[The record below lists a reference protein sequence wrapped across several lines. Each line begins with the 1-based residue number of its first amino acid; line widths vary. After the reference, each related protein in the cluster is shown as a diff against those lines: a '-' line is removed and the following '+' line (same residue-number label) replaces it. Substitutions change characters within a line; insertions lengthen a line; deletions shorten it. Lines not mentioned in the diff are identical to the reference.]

1 MNDIVTQEQ
10 KLSRGALEE
19 VDYVPGVADRLTLV
33 IDKMLIAF
41 KIGAMEKRIARGFI
55 EMFAKQADDEQ
66 VVGAI
71 LIAQREIIPFILRG
85 EIDGSN
91 QDSTG

>member
-1 MNDIVTQEQ
+1 M
-10 KLSRGALEE
+10 
-19 VDYVPGVADRLTLV
+19 LV

-41 KIGAMEKRIARGFI
+41 KMGTMEKRIARGFI

-71 LIAQREIIPFILRG
+71 RIAQQEIIPYIMMG

-91 QDSTG
+91 QDTAG